1 MWILRR
7 GAGFPGA
14 ALGSS
19 HKQATREARQAEEAA
34 IKARIFEIYRQFL
47 DAEEVP
53 GDGSEEDMPSSE
65 ETLEAKEAQADAPE
79 KDVADDEVT
88 KKDEPQQEI
97 KGIEQ
102 QLKKGEKDFDATVCK
117 GFDARLYK
125 PQRLVS
131 LSYEEEE
138 KRALEGWWWFD
149 WMLNLACFRQRVWKQ
164 TCLIFFECVFFPD
177 PQIIPHCI
185 HFFLP
190 CPPTHPH
197 SHAQHAPR
205 IILSKSI
212 NFCVTF
218 SLTPQILPN
227 SSISFESGPY
237 SITFNSKASTST
249 KSLLTR
255 ATSFGSPPSSA
266 LKVCS

>member
-97 KGIEQ
+97 KGLEQ
-102 QLKKGEKDFDATVCK
+102 QLKKGEKGYATWLKSLSELELEAIAQKLCTSSQGGDDIKEYLWLSKHRETVQVCSKCRYAHGCETCSYMHALRYVCK
-117 GFDARLYK
+117 WGTPAAWW
-125 PQRLVS
+125 
-131 LSYEEEE
+131 
-138 KRALEGWWWFD
+138 KRAGEAAALG
-149 WMLNLACFRQRVWKQ
+149 
-164 TCLIFFECVFFPD
+164 
-177 PQIIPHCI
+177 
-185 HFFLP
+185 
-190 CPPTHPH
+190 
-197 SHAQHAPR
+197 
-205 IILSKSI
+205 
-212 NFCVTF
+212 
-218 SLTPQILPN
+218 
-227 SSISFESGPY
+227 
-237 SITFNSKASTST
+237 AS
-249 KSLLTR
+249 R
-255 ATSFGSPPSSA
+255 R
-266 LKVCS
+266 